1 MLTLAAVAASGH
13 GKVAQC
19 KGAVMDYQIVLSPE
33 FNINPDAFL
42 LAWNDDVDCRDI
54 ALAERVD
61 QPPAGFPIDP
71 GTALIFLGG
80 VATTIATSVVTNL
93 INKLLERKFFHKE
106 PKPACEIVVI
116 QQAPGTQL
124 LVVKGHER

>member
-1 MLTLAAVAASGH
+1 
-13 GKVAQC
+13 
-19 KGAVMDYQIVLSPE
+19 MDYQIVLSPE
-33 FNINPDAFL
+33 FKINPDAFL
-42 LAWNDDVDCRDI
+42 SAWNDDADCRDI

-71 GTALIFLGG
+71 GTVLIFLGG

-93 INKLLERKFFHKE
+93 INKLLERKFFNKE